1 MWYPGNQIKR
11 DCKKTGGAA
20 MANAAE
26 RLRSS
31 KKRPLLALAMARGAV
46 LVLQWGQKS
55 GCGSLMREQRMQAI
69 FSESLI

>member
-1 MWYPGNQIKR
+1 MWYPGNEIKKETLR
-11 DCKKTGGAA
+11 RWEGPA

-31 KKRPLLALAMARGAV
+31 KKRPLFVLAKARAAV

-55 GCGSLMREQRMQAI
+55 V
-69 FSESLI
+69 